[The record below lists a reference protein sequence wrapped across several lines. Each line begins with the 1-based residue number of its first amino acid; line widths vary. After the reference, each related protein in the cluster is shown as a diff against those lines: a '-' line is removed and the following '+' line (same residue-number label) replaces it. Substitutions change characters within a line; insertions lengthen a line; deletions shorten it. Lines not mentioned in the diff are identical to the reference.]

1 MWKVE
6 TIGDSFMVAS
16 GLNVAYS
23 KEEDGG
29 ADHGANEVVSC
40 HVARSKVDHSRK
52 RGEDKSEG
60 SQGSEISTFQLLTVK
75 SSIGGHTSASAA
87 AAAIKFGQAALKAA
101 SL

>member
-23 KEEDGG
+23 KEEDGRS
-29 ADHGANEVVSC
+29 DHGANEIVSC

-52 RGEDKSEG
+52 RSEG